1 MNVVVCPS
9 KLLFHLPCP
18 GCGVTRATMLF
29 LRGHIVEALS
39 LNLNVIFSIGFICI
53 FPILL
58 CCDMIMRKTITHQ
71 VWCKIDSV
79 LKIKWVFFLFCIF
92 ELYIWIHNIIFH
104 IQFELEEANVPICNI
119 PENGESQKYLM
130 EFPYRHQTIARPY
143 LHHIQTIRN
152 KLSSDSSTFSCSLY
166 DIIY

>member
-1 MNVVVCPS
+1 MSKNFYFWAICAYIGVCIWLFFSFFTEGQMNVVVCPS

-104 IQFELEEANVPICNI
+104 I
-119 PENGESQKYLM
+119 
-130 EFPYRHQTIARPY
+130 
-143 LHHIQTIRN
+143 
-152 KLSSDSSTFSCSLY
+152 
-166 DIIY
+166 